1 MPLGHG
7 QFGWRSDYVMIAP
20 SRDQREREDYRGPVS
35 SLIPFHFQTFGL
47 QPRPP
52 LQYIYQM
59 LYSSPWSHRRVYII
73 YIFKYT
79 EKKTKQPVD
88 IPFSTLRT
96 ACSRGSPVA
105 TLKVVVVISRADR
118 GFENITEGRRM
129 MTETASQWQA
139 RTNSEHP
146 LSQTYSIKYESEG
159 TASACLIRQHCS
171 YIIEIQKSKPPCFFY
186 NLMLTL
192 IIEQKKD
199 VLVVSSN

>member
-1 MPLGHG
+1 
-7 QFGWRSDYVMIAP
+7 
-20 SRDQREREDYRGPVS
+20 
-35 SLIPFHFQTFGL
+35 
-47 QPRPP
+47 
-52 LQYIYQM
+52 
-59 LYSSPWSHRRVYII
+59 
-73 YIFKYT
+73 
-79 EKKTKQPVD
+79 
-88 IPFSTLRT
+88 
-96 ACSRGSPVA
+96 
-105 TLKVVVVISRADR
+105 
-118 GFENITEGRRM
+118 
-129 MTETASQWQA
+129 MTETASQSQA